1 MSETP
6 LLWFPAHGSRA
17 ILGACLIFL
26 ALVLTTACGSET
38 PPTSP
43 ETDRAALV
51 SLYHAT
57 GGPNWIRN
65 SNWLTDEPLRRW
77 AGVATDADGRVVA
90 LELFQNNL
98 GGFIPTDVGNLD
110 KLVALDIANRH
121 EEPEGVGGII
131 SVSVEVVATLLAG
144 PPPEHNKLVGC
155 VPRRLKGQL
164 DKKRSYLGG
173 LSYCDKRGEAQM
185 NRLALES
192 AIENKNV
199 AAVRRLL
206 GDGSSDL
213 EVSSEDDA
221 LHALAVQQGAPE
233 ITEALLEAG
242 IHPACARET
251 DPTLLHQAVSVGNA
265 DMVGTLAGACPQE
278 TFFQGDKLHALA
290 VQQGAPEITETLL
303 DAGIH
308 PSCAR
313 ETDPTLLHQAV
324 SVGNA
329 DMVGALA
336 EACPQDLNVVRES
349 RSHDEQTPLSLAIE
363 SGNEDVARVL
373 IAAGA
378 DPNVSVSPDYGVGS
392 HLAYAIDLGEVD
404 MVRLLLK
411 VGADVNVV
419 DAGGTPLRRAFDE
432 GNASLVRVLADAGA
446 DIGGEGGEMLFDAI
460 RYGDA
465 DMVAALVD
473 AGVDMNATDTEGDPL
488 LREAIWRGHGDV
500 VRILADAGAD
510 VNATDADGNP
520 LLRRAIW
527 RGHADMVRVLIDSGV
542 DVNATD
548 AEGGAMLLDAIRYGD
563 ADMVA
568 ALVDAGADV
577 NAVDSSGRSMLAWA
591 RLYGRGEAI
600 RILVAAGAQE

>member
-1 MSETP
+1 MSSTP
-6 LLWFPAHGSRA
+6 LLWFPAHGSCA

-26 ALVLTTACGSET
+26 ALALTTACGSET

-65 SNWLTDEPLRRW
+65 SNWLTDEPLHRW
-77 AGVATDADGRVVA
+77 AGVATDANGRVVA

-110 KLVALDIANRH
+110 KLVALDIANQH
-121 EEPEGVGGII
+121 EEPEGVGGIV
-131 SVSVEVVATLLAG
+131 SVSVEIVATLLAG

-206 GDGSSDL
+206 GDGSSDM

-221 LHALAVQQGAPE
+221 
-233 ITEALLEAG
+233 
-242 IHPACARET
+242 
-251 DPTLLHQAVSVGNA
+251 
-265 DMVGTLAGACPQE
+265 
-278 TFFQGDKLHALA
+278 LHALA

-308 PSCAR
+308 PACAR

-324 SVGNA
+324 SFGNA

-349 RSHDEQTPLSLAIE
+349 RGHDEQTPLSLAIE

-404 MVRLLLK
+404 IVRLLLK
-411 VGADVNVV
+411 AGADVNVV
-419 DAGGTPLRRAFDE
+419 DAGGTPLQRAVDE
-432 GNASLVRVLADAGA
+432 GNASLVRDLVDAGA

-465 DMVAALVD
+465 DMVAALLD

-500 VRILADAGAD
+500 VRILVDAGAD
-510 VNATDADGNP
+510 VNAMDADGNP

-548 AEGGAMLLDAIRYGD
+548 AEGGEMLLDAIRYGD

-568 ALVDAGADV
+568 ALVDARADV
-577 NAVDSSGRSMLAWA
+577 NAVDNSGRSMLAWA
-591 RLYGRGEAI
+591 RLYGKGEVI